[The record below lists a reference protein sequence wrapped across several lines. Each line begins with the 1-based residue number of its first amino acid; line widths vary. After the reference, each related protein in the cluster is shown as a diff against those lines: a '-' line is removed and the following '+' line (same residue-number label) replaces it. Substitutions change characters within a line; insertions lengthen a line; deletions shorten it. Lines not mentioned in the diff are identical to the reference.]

1 MLRAPIR
8 FLRVCCAHP
17 SDSWK
22 YAARTNQI
30 LESMLCTPIR
40 FSKVCCAHPSD
51 SLEYVVRTHQILESK
66 LRAPIRFLR
75 ICFVHPSD
83 TLVYVTRTNQISYSM
98 FRTPIRFHR
107 VRYSNQSD
115 LLHCVV
121 HINHLNI
128 LLSPTRYY
136 QQGLFARP
144 IHNAVFRF
152 VAFCSSNKE
161 LPTWPTLKG
170 QFFICNKWD
179 HLVPVLRLT
188 VEVIKNCRHG
198 RRSKAKFLFVSNEII
213 WCLFC
218 V

>member
-1 MLRAPIR
+1 M
-8 FLRVCCAHP
+8 
-17 SDSWK
+17 
-22 YAARTNQI
+22 
-30 LESMLCTPIR
+30 
-40 FSKVCCAHPSD
+40 
-51 SLEYVVRTHQILESK
+51 
-66 LRAPIRFLR
+66 RAPIRFLR

-170 QFFICNKWD
+170 QFFYLYQMRSSGACFASERQRYHSISES
-179 HLVPVLRLT
+179 VVLIFHAQQIVYFAYWLLAWQRLKRAA
-188 VEVIKNCRHG
+188 IKDP
-198 RRSKAKFLFVSNEII
+198 FP
-213 WCLFC
+213 CL
-218 V
+218 